1 MYFQTTYRFICL
13 VLTFVGAQT
22 LLAQNTSI
30 SYQCESCEVSEI
42 LTDLSEQANLLFAY
56 ESELLEGK
64 ISSVSFENAPVGDV
78 LYALLSPFQLKAT
91 AIGPGRYSITSIQVT
106 SVQRQVETR
115 TLSGTVFHK
124 ETGDLLPFA
133 SVRIGKSRGTRTTED
148 GMFFMVL
155 NAPFPDTLTVTYL
168 GFRSLRLPADYNNE
182 MELAMEPVTMSIE
195 DIIITDDTR
204 QTLRVQGGGST
215 VEIDPRKLHLL
226 SGLGE
231 ADLIRGLQLLPG
243 LSAANERASG
253 LYIRG
258 GTPAENLILFDG
270 ITVYQPGHF
279 FGLLSA
285 FNADAIK
292 NVKLYRS
299 GTGARYGGRTGGVI
313 DITGKPGR
321 TVRPSITTSIN
332 LMNAQILAEVPWQ
345 EDKGGLLISARR
357 SYTDFAPSAFFRQ
370 LFDNRF
376 QEGLIYFGQQ
386 SQSQSENVLIN
397 PRLHYYDVNAKWLYR
412 PNDRDLISVTALK
425 SGDELLYSL
434 NEEVETGP
442 DISSEDRLKLVNE
455 GASATVA
462 RQWNSSHYTRLN
474 AAWSSYR
481 NRYQYTYLISGD
493 QFFYR
498 SDLLRSQLLQDYAF
512 RLEHSWTAPKSLRIT
527 GGIHRNVITLRDV
540 QALDD
545 TQTSV
550 SEDVTLTDQG
560 VTAGFIEVADV
571 GKIGGWELGLRT
583 QLLVDSTEVFF
594 EPRLMGFLRMR
605 DHIRIQGNL
614 GRYHQYLNYVS
625 VYNGLEAGEDF
636 WALANGDSVSVLRSD
651 VASLS
656 VAFDADEFLI
666 QIEGYAKQQSGLM
679 AYELQYNPNLNETDL
694 GVRLSDGIGE
704 VGGVEIMIQ
713 KKTGRYTGWVSYAYS
728 RVLQRFPGNSETS
741 LVPAAFDRPHQL
753 SVVNQLTNGPLELA
767 ATWIFAS
774 GIPYTPAEQVNSIEL
789 PTGDEIY
796 FLEFGARN
804 SQRLPAYHRLD
815 LSATYTIDFSK
826 GSLRFGASVFNA
838 YGRRNIGNRVYAV
851 NRPENPG
858 EEATIQVLDKP
869 LLGFTPNVFLRWEL

>member
-1 MYFQTTYRFICL
+1 MYFRFTCRVICLILTYVGVKSLSAQTT
-13 VLTFVGAQT
+13 
-22 LLAQNTSI
+22 SI
-30 SYQCESCEVSEI
+30 TYSCEACELSDI
-42 LTDLSEQANLLFAY
+42 LDDLSEQESLLFAY
-56 ESELLEGK
+56 ESDLLEGK
-64 ISSVSFENAPVGDV
+64 VSSVSFENTPVGDL
-78 LYALLSPFQLKAT
+78 LYVLLSPHRLKAT

-106 SVQRQVETR
+106 SVRRQVETR
-115 TLSGTVFHK
+115 TLSGTVFHQ
-124 ETGDLLPFA
+124 ETGDILPFA
-133 SVRIGKSRGTRTTED
+133 SIRIGSSRGTRTTED

-168 GFRSLRLPADYNNE
+168 GFKPLRLAVDYNHE
-182 MELAMEPVTMSIE
+182 MELAMEPVTMSID

-386 SQSQSENVLIN
+386 SQSQSENVLVN

-412 PNDRDLISVTALK
+412 PNDRDLISVTAIK

-434 NEEVETGP
+434 NEENQTGP
-442 DISSEDRLKLVNE
+442 TISSEDRLNLVNE
-455 GASATVA
+455 GASATFA

-474 AAWSSYR
+474 TAWSSYR
-481 NRYQYTYLISGD
+481 NRYQYTYLITGD

-512 RLEHSWTAPKSLRIT
+512 RLEHSWTAPKSLRVT
-527 GGIHRNVITLRDV
+527 GGIHRNVITLRDI

-550 SEDVTLTDQG
+550 SEDITPTDQG
-560 VTAGFIEVADV
+560 VIAGFVEVADA
-571 GKIGGWELGLRT
+571 GNIGGWELGLRT
-583 QLLVDSTEVFF
+583 QVLDDSSELFL
-594 EPRLMGFLRMR
+594 EPRLMGFLSVGEN
-605 DHIRIQGNL
+605 IRIQANL

-636 WALANGDSVSVLRSD
+636 WALADGDSISVLQSD
-651 VASLS
+651 VASVSLS
-656 VAFDADEFLI
+656 YNDEDFLI
-666 QIEGYAKQQSGLM
+666 QVEGYAKQQSGLM

-694 GVRLSDGIGE
+694 GVRLSDGVGK
-704 VGGVEIMIQ
+704 VGGVEVMVQ

-804 SQRLPAYHRLD
+804 SQRLPTYHRLD
-815 LSATYTIDFSK
+815 LSATYTVDFSQ

-858 EEATIQVLDKP
+858 EEATVQVLDKP

>member
-1 MYFQTTYRFICL
+1 MYFRFTCRLISL
-13 VLTFVGAQT
+13 VLAFVGTQT
-22 LLAQNTSI
+22 LLAQNITI
-30 SYQCESCEVSEI
+30 TYQCESCELADI

-56 ESELLEGK
+56 ESELLDGK
-64 ISSVSFENAPVGDV
+64 VSSVSFENAPIGDV
-78 LYALLSPFQLKAT
+78 LGSLLSPYRLKAT

-106 SVQRQVETR
+106 SIQRQAETR
-115 TLSGTVFHK
+115 TLSGTVFHE

-133 SVRIGKSRGTRTTED
+133 SVRIGTSRGTRTTED
-148 GMFFMVL
+148 GMFFIVL
-155 NAPFPDTLTVTYL
+155 NSPFPDTLTVTYL
-168 GFRSLRLPADYNNE
+168 GFRPLRVPIDYDNE
-182 MELAMEPVTMSIE
+182 MELALEPVTTSIE

-204 QTLRVQGGGST
+204 QTLRVQDGGST

-292 NVKLYRS
+292 DVKLYRS

-386 SQSQSENVLIN
+386 SQSQSENVLVN

-412 PNDRDLISVTALK
+412 PNDRDLISVTAIK

-434 NEEVETGP
+434 EEENQTGP
-442 DISSEDRLKLVNE
+442 DVSSEDRLKLVNE
-455 GASATVA
+455 GASATFA
-462 RQWNSSHYTRLN
+462 RQWNSSHYTRVN
-474 AAWSSYR
+474 TAWSSYR
-481 NRYQYTYLISGD
+481 NRYQYTYIIDGD
-493 QFFYR
+493 LFSYR

-527 GGIHRNVITLRDV
+527 GGIHRNVITLRDI

-550 SEDVTLTDQG
+550 AEDVTLTDQG
-560 VTAGFIEVADV
+560 VTAGFVEVADV
-571 GKIGGWELGLRT
+571 GSIGGWELGLRA
-583 QLLVDSTEVFF
+583 QLLDDSTQVFF
-594 EPRLMGFLRMR
+594 EPRLMGFLRVGDYM
-605 DHIRIQGNL
+605 RIQGNL

-636 WALANGDSVSVLRSD
+636 WALADGDSISALRSD

-656 VAFDADEFLI
+656 LSYDADEFLI
-666 QIEGYAKQQSGLM
+666 QVEGYAKRQSGLM

-704 VGGVEIMIQ
+704 VGGVEVMIQ

-774 GIPYTPAEQVNSIEL
+774 GIPYTPAEQVNSVEL
-789 PTGDEIY
+789 PTGDVIY
-796 FLEFGARN
+796 FLDFGPRN

-858 EEATIQVLDKP
+858 EEATVQVLDKP

>member
-1 MYFQTTYRFICL
+1 MYFPITCRAIYF
-13 VLTFVGAQT
+13 VLAFVGAQS
-22 LLAQNTSI
+22 LMAQNTTI
-30 SYQCESCEVSEI
+30 TYQCDFCEVVDI
-42 LTDLSEQANLLFAY
+42 LADLSEQEGLLFAY
-56 ESELLEGK
+56 ESELLRGK
-64 ISSVSFENAPVGDV
+64 RGSVSFTNALIDDA
-78 LYALLSPFQLKAT
+78 LFALLSPFQLKAT
-91 AIGPGRYSITSIQVT
+91 VIGPGRYSITSLGTT
-106 SVQRQVETR
+106 SLRQSIETR
-115 TLSGTVFHK
+115 TLSGIVFHQ

-133 SVRIGKSRGTRTTED
+133 TVRIGNSRGTRTTED
-148 GMFFMVL
+148 GMFFMAL

-168 GFRSLRLPADYNNE
+168 GFRPLRIPIDYDNE
-182 MELAMEPVTMSIE
+182 MELGLEPMTTSIE

-204 QTLRVQGGGST
+204 QTLRVQDGGST
-215 VEIDPRKLHLL
+215 VQIDPQKLHLL

-292 NVKLYRS
+292 DVKLYRS

-321 TVRPSITTSIN
+321 TVRPSISTSIN

-386 SQSQSENVLIN
+386 SQNQSENVLIN

-412 PNDRDLISVTALK
+412 PNDRDLISVTAIK

-434 NEEVETGP
+434 NEENQTGP
-442 DISSEDRLKLVNE
+442 DVASEDRLKLVNE
-455 GASATVA
+455 GASMTFA
-462 RQWNSSHYTRLN
+462 RLWNKSHYTRLN

-481 NRYQYTYLISGD
+481 NRYQYTYILAGD
-493 QFFYR
+493 QFSYR

-512 RLEHSWTAPKSLRIT
+512 RLEHSWTAPKSLRIN

-545 TQTSV
+545 TQTFV
-550 SEDVTLTDQG
+550 AEDVTLTDQG
-560 VTAGFIEVADV
+560 VTAAFVEVTDA
-571 GKIGGWELGLRT
+571 GRIGGWELGLRT
-583 QLLVDSTEVFF
+583 QLLDDSTHLFF
-594 EPRLMGFLRMR
+594 EPRLMGFVRIGDYM
-605 DHIRIQGNL
+605 RIQANL

-636 WALANGDSVSVLRSD
+636 WALADGDSVSILRSD

-656 VAFDADEFLI
+656 FSYDADDFLI
-666 QIEGYAKQQSGLM
+666 QVEGYAKQQSGLM

-694 GVRLSDGIGE
+694 GIRLSDGVGE
-704 VGGVEIMIQ
+704 VGGVEVMVQ
-713 KKTGRYTGWVSYAYS
+713 KKTGKYTGWVSYAYS

-741 LVPAAFDRPHQL
+741 LIPAAFDRPHQL
-753 SVVNQLTNGPLELA
+753 SVVNQLTSGPLELS

-774 GIPYTPAEQVNSIEL
+774 GIPYTPAEQVNEIEL
-789 PTGDEIY
+789 PTGDVIY
-796 FLEFGARN
+796 FLDFAARN
-804 SQRLPAYHRLD
+804 SQRLPTYHRLD
-815 LSATYTIDFSK
+815 LSATYTVDFSQ

-858 EEATIQVLDKP
+858 EEATVQVLDKP